1 MNNNVWTIPKP
12 LLQYAYGS
20 FILIALFMLL
30 IDLLGIIENQFY
42 TSYTVFLFLISTI
55 LIYKISIQNSVATF
69 VMSFS
74 LTTAFSQRYIITYF
88 YPDEI
93 DFTEVLNFTRA
104 ELEYS
109 TLFYLCC
116 VFALFLGVLLG
127 KQIKRETETLEQESF
142 RNQYI
147 NFFFLRYNTRKF
159 LKIVI
164 ALYCLLVLLKILIIS
179 ITGIGLTGAT
189 HSSSQTGLHWLSS
202 RSGALGIYA
211 FFSAMYLHA
220 LDKKNSIKKIFFFF
234 FVIENILMASRA
246 LLLGLFQ
253 SFIMSCYVLKK
264 VIKKKYIIYG
274 SLFIAVFGGAYYVIL
289 TGLRSY
295 LQLGEFS
302 MNIENVFLTISRGFS
317 QLEPLYLWI
326 DMPRVLY
333 ENSVG
338 FLSDIKLFVNS
349 FVIGE
354 IFPDTDRLNLGKLMV
369 LYGRGG
375 NFDIFSLGGHA
386 ENPGTFAVTYMYLGF
401 LGGALYWLFHGLL
414 LTVIDRSKIHIF
426 WKFSLV
432 AAFGFGP
439 SYVLYTHFS
448 VLIMP
453 VLLILIALMV
463 YELINLSLGKY
474 RINRF
479 S

>member
-30 IDLLGIIENQFY
+30 IDLLGIMENQFY
-42 TSYTVFLFLISTI
+42 TSLTIFSFFLSTV
-55 LIYKISIQNSVATF
+55 LIYFISLQNTVATF
-69 VMSFS
+69 VMSFT
-74 LTTAFSQRYIITYF
+74 LTMAFSQRYIITYF
-88 YPDEI
+88 YPGEI
-93 DFTEVLNFTRA
+93 DFTEVLDFTTA

-109 TLFYLCC
+109 TMFYSCC
-116 VFALFLGVLLG
+116 VFTMFLGFLLG
-127 KQIKRETETLEQESF
+127 KQIKRETETLEKESF
-142 RNQYI
+142 RNQNI
-147 NFFFLRYNTRKF
+147 NFFFLKLNTLRF
-159 LKIVI
+159 LKIIIV
-164 ALYCLLVLLKILIIS
+164 LYCVLVIIKVLIIS
-179 ITGIGLTGAT
+179 ITGIGLTGVI

-202 RSGALGIYA
+202 RSGSIGIYA
-211 FFSAMYLHA
+211 FFSMMYLHSA
-220 LDKKNSIKKIFFFF
+220 DKNNSIKKVFILFFI
-234 FVIENILMASRA
+234 VENIVMASRA
-246 LLLGLFQ
+246 LFLSLSQ
-253 SFIMSCYVLKK
+253 SFVICSYVLKNA
-264 VIKKKYIIYG
+264 IQKKHIIY
-274 SLFIAVFGGAYYVIL
+274 SFLFIVVFGGFYYVIL

-295 LQLGEFS
+295 LQLGQFS
-302 MNIENVFLTISRGFS
+302 INIENVFLTISGGFS

-326 DMPRVLY
+326 DMPKVLY

-354 IFPDTDRLNLGKLMV
+354 IFPDTEILNLGKLMV

-375 NFDIFSLGGHA
+375 KFDIFSLGGHA

-401 LGGALYWLFHGLL
+401 LGGALYWFLHGLL
-414 LTVIDRSKIHIF
+414 LTIIDRSQIHLF

-448 VLIMP
+448 VLVMP
-453 VLLILIALMV
+453 MLLILTALIV
-463 YELINLSLGKY
+463 YELINLFLGIN
-474 RINRF
+474 RINRP